1 MFLITS
7 TTLRAIDNAI
17 SEAVKSINIIFVNVL
32 LSHIVPNHLLF
43 NNLRKLIIILRFG
56 LSLILYLRVLVTLFN
71 LIVFVYHGVH
81 LHDELLFLGLLKSL
95 QSLTCFLGELVQLA
109 EVFDALIKIKRIRG
123 SNCRCLQVSHGI
135 QKWALNRSI
144 WERFL
149 EYFGSI
155 QASIIIEAL
164 INIGN
169 LFR

>member
-7 TTLRAIDNAI
+7 TTLRAIDYAI
-17 SEAVKSINIIFVNVL
+17 SEAVKGINIIFVNVL

-56 LSLILYLRVLVTLFN
+56 LSLILYILLVTLFN

-123 SNCRCLQVSHGI
+123 SNCGCLQVSHGI

-155 QASIIIEAL
+155 QASIIIKAL

>member
-1 MFLITS
+1 MLLMTS
-7 TTLRAIDNAI
+7 TTLRAIDYAI

-56 LSLILYLRVLVTLFN
+56 LFLILYLRVLVTFFN

-81 LHDELLFLGLLKSL
+81 LHDELLFLGLLQSL

-123 SNCRCLQVSHGI
+123 SNCRRLQISH
-135 QKWALNRSI
+135 KWALSRSI
-144 WERFL
+144 WERFS